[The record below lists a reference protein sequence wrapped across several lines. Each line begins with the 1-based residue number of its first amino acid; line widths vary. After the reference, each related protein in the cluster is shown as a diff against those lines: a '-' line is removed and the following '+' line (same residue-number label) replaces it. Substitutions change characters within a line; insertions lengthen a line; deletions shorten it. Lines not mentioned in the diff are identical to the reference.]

1 MEVKS
6 YNIVDIVFVADVV
19 AVIVVEVVVLIDAL
33 NVLDMR
39 MKRVRENIIT

>member
-19 AVIVVEVVVLIDAL
+19 AVIVVVLIDAL
-33 NVLDMR
+33 HVLDMR